1 MSEDRWR
8 TRLRWVVVHPH
19 DPAAGVQRAT
29 LLAVPGRRR
38 PRPRGWPG
46 QAGDAAVAARVVEEL
61 ERGPG
66 GDGGQPW
73 AAHGWFA
80 EAERWLRSTMERLG
94 RPLTGPVRQARS
106 GGSPVSCAPPP
117 ATATSGSR
125 PTRPRPCS
133 STRGWSWAPWPGCSP
148 ARCRLRWPSS
158 PNGAGWCWPTSA
170 RRSAGRRPWRWSR
183 RWPRPTPACRSRP
196 PGTSAGCW
204 PRAAWTGALT
214 GWPPRPRPG
223 CRRSRPP
230 PACPASTPP
239 PGCRPTRRPGCGRPC
254 PDSSPAAPSWP
265 ATPSRPRSSTA
276 TCTCPTW
283 PGGRGATCSSTGPTP
298 VWPPVP
304 RSGHD
309 PAGHGLR
316 RRRGRGRAA
325 GAAAAGLPPRVG
337 LLRAARASGP
347 GLGAGRPAGRPAPGG
362 QLPVPGHPAAG
373 RPPHG
378 PVDRLVA
385 PPGLAG
391 LA

>member
-94 RPLTGPVRQARS
+94 RALTGPVRQARS

-133 STRGWSWAPWPGCSP
+133 STRGWSWAP
-148 ARCRLRWPSS
+148 
-158 PNGAGWCWPTSA
+158 
-170 RRSAGRRPWRWSR
+170 
-183 RWPRPTPACRSRP
+183 
-196 PGTSAGCW
+196 
-204 PRAAWTGALT
+204 
-214 GWPPRPRPG
+214 
-223 CRRSRPP
+223 
-230 PACPASTPP
+230 
-239 PGCRPTRRPGCGRPC
+239 
-254 PDSSPAAPSWP
+254 
-265 ATPSRPRSSTA
+265 
-276 TCTCPTW
+276 
-283 PGGRGATCSSTGPTP
+283 
-298 VWPPVP
+298 
-304 RSGHD
+304 
-309 PAGHGLR
+309 
-316 RRRGRGRAA
+316 
-325 GAAAAGLPPRVG
+325 
-337 LLRAARASGP
+337 
-347 GLGAGRPAGRPAPGG
+347 APGG

-373 RPPHG
+373 VVDRFVLASTGG
-378 PVDRLVA
+378 PVEHVRTWCLEGHGFTQRVDALVA
-385 PPGLAG
+385 WPMVRARRPLETG
-391 LA
+391 